1 MECVRLVAALDCGG
15 AALAEMPVVSASRTI
30 ANLKSPSGAPRI
42 EPEGFPAKDDSQDNH
57 LQAHRRGSSCKMARG
72 HPLRGY
78 ISEKFPLDIQNP
90 NHYIKGSSLNDPQYI
105 VDVSKKCL

>member
-57 LQAHRRGSSCKMARG
+57 LQASAWVLLQNGARG
-72 HPLRGY
+72 TP
-78 ISEKFPLDIQNP
+78 
-90 NHYIKGSSLNDPQYI
+90 
-105 VDVSKKCL
+105 